1 MISLEILLVDN
12 YHSAETASSC
22 QGRAAISPTCDR
34 IRCSGDRKAI
44 CEGMYRRRVEVM
56 RAVIRFAK
64 GCIVDDRPLAV
75 TLEAV
80 EVLA

>member
-1 MISLEILLVDN
+1 VIASDVLVI
-12 YHSAETASSC
+12 A
-22 QGRAAISPTCDR
+22 RR
-34 IRCSGDRKAI
+34 F
-44 CEGMYRRRVEVM
+44 CEGMYRRRAEVM

-64 GCIVDDRPLAV
+64 CCIVDDRPLAV